1 MSKRGLTI
9 LEVSPDEQDPET
21 ALFSNFVALVETIKA
36 GASVQIHVVYP
47 PVPQKREQPRL
58 FMKERGV
65 KSA

>member
-21 ALFSNFVALVETIKA
+21 ALFSNFVALVESVKD
-36 GASVQIHVVYP
+36 GATVRIDVVYP

-58 FMKERGV
+58 FMKEKGQIE
-65 KSA
+65 